1 MIARPARTQS
11 ITPSLTPTFTSS
23 RVLEPPLEQLSEPA
37 TVRPLM
43 ARERLALVDV
53 LRGVAILGVLVAY
66 TLWSLGSPPS
76 EQWSRADVVIDTLGS
91 YFVDTKFISIFA
103 FLFGVGTA
111 QQWRRAEADAR
122 RRTAIHVRRMSFLL
136 VAGLVH
142 ATLIRNGDILAPY
155 AILGLVLL
163 GARRLSDRKLVVAI
177 IVLALLPYAIH
188 AAYDVFGWKVAHRPG
203 AGSEAAVWTHYWTDN
218 FAWVRYWFLT
228 NPLFEWP
235 RILAVILAGVLADR
249 AGLMPR
255 IAADRRLAWKILGV
269 ALPLA
274 VITKA
279 GSIELDLHWSH
290 QRAALTRGIVL
301 NQVYYVA
308 AWSLAAV
315 YVALFALICQRPG
328 WPARLQW
335 LRAVGRMAFTN
346 YLLQGLIVVPVC
358 LAVGLFDSVTPTRGL
373 LLALGVM
380 AIQIP
385 FSVWWL
391 GKFEY
396 GPIEWLWRRVTYGSE
411 FAAQAR
417 HARIG

>member
-1 MIARPARTQS
+1 
-11 ITPSLTPTFTSS
+11 
-23 RVLEPPLEQLSEPA
+23 
-37 TVRPLM
+37 M

-91 YFVDTKFISIFA
+91 YLVDTKFISIFA

-111 QQWRRAEADAR
+111 QQWRRAETDAR
-122 RRTAIHVRRMSFLL
+122 RRTAIHVRRMLFLL
-136 VAGLVH
+136 AAGLVH

-163 GARRLSDRKLVVAI
+163 GARRVSNRQLVVAI
-177 IVLALLPYAIH
+177 VVLALLPYGIQAGYE
-188 AAYDVFGWKVAHRPG
+188 AFGWKAADRPG
-203 AGSEAAVWTHYWTDN
+203 AGSDAAAWTHYWADN

-228 NPLFEWP
+228 NPLFQWP
-235 RILAVILAGVLADR
+235 RILAVMLAGVFADR

-255 IAADRRLAWKILGV
+255 IAGDRRLAWRI
-269 ALPLA
+269 LA
-274 VITKA
+274 VSLPVTVLAKV
-279 GSIELDLHWSH
+279 GSSVLALHWSE
-290 QRAALTRGIVL
+290 QRAALARGIVL
-301 NQVYYVA
+301 NQMYYIA

-358 LAVGLFDSVTPTRGL
+358 LAFGLFDSVAPTRGL

-391 GKFEY
+391 GRFEY
-396 GPIEWLWRRVTYGSE
+396 GPVEWLWRRVTYGSA
-411 FAAQAR
+411 FAKRPRQI
-417 HARIG
+417 RIE

>member
-1 MIARPARTQS
+1 MVIGSPQTRDATTYAFAIS
-11 ITPSLTPTFTSS
+11 DTPD
-23 RVLEPPLEQLSEPA
+23 
-37 TVRPLM
+37 VRPLSG
-43 ARERLALVDV
+43 AERLALVDV

-76 EQWSRADVVIDTLGS
+76 ETWSRADQVIDRLGS
-91 YFVDTKFISIFA
+91 FLVDTKFISIFA

-111 QQWRRAEADAR
+111 QQWRRAETEAR
-122 RRTAIHVRRMSFLL
+122 RRTAIQVRRMSFLL
-136 VAGLVH
+136 AAGLVH

-163 GARRLSDRKLVVAI
+163 AARPASNRQLVVAI
-177 IVLALLPYAIH
+177 VVLALLPYGVQTAFKL
-188 AAYDVFGWKVAHRPG
+188 FGWKTADRPG
-203 AGSEAAVWTHYWTDN
+203 AGSDAALWTHYWTDN
-218 FAWVRYWFLT
+218 FNWVRYWFLT
-228 NPLFEWP
+228 NPLFQWP
-235 RILAVILAGVLADR
+235 RILAVMLAGVWADR

-255 IAADRRLAWKILGV
+255 IAGDRRLALRILSA
-269 ALPLA
+269 ALPLV
-274 VITKA
+274 VITNA
-279 GSIELDLHWSH
+279 TSSLLSPAWSE
-290 QRAALTRGIVL
+290 QRDPLVRGIVF
-301 NQVYYVA
+301 NQLYYLA

-315 YVALFALICQRPG
+315 YVATFALICQRPG

-346 YLLQGLIVVPVC
+346 YLLQGLLVVPVC
-358 LAVGLFDSVTPTRGL
+358 LVFGLFDSVTPTGGL

-396 GPIEWLWRRVTYGSE
+396 GPVEWLWRRVTYGSA
-411 FAAQAR
+411 FAKQSR
-417 HARIG
+417 HVRIE

>member
-1 MIARPARTQS
+1 M
-11 ITPSLTPTFTSS
+11 PTLTSS
-23 RVLEPPLEQLSEPA
+23 RVLELPFEQSSEPV

-43 ARERLALVDV
+43 ANERLALVDV

-66 TLWSLGSPPS
+66 TLWSLGTPPA
-76 EQWSRADVVIDTLGS
+76 ETFSRTDVVIDTLGS
-91 YFVDTKFISIFA
+91 YLVDTKFISIFA

-111 QQWRRAEADAR
+111 QQWRRAEGDPR
-122 RRTAIHVRRMSFLL
+122 RRTAIHVRRMLFLL
-136 VAGLVH
+136 AAGVVH

-163 GARRLSDRKLVVAI
+163 GARRVSDRQLVVAI
-177 IVLALLPYAIH
+177 IVLALLPYAMQT
-188 AAYDVFGWKVAHRPG
+188 AYAVFGWKAADRPG
-203 AGSEAAVWTHYWTDN
+203 AGSDAALWTHYWTDN
-218 FAWVRYWFLT
+218 FVWVRYWALT
-228 NPLFEWP
+228 NPLFQWP
-235 RILAVILAGVLADR
+235 RVLAVMLAGVLADR
-249 AGLMPR
+249 ARLMPR

-269 ALPLA
+269 ALSLA
-274 VITKA
+274 VIAKV
-279 GSIELDLHWSH
+279 GSIVLALEWSE
-290 QRAALTRGIVL
+290 QRAALARGIVF
-301 NQVYYVA
+301 NQVYYIA

-346 YLLQGLIVVPVC
+346 YLLQGLLVVPVC
-358 LAVGLFDSVTPTRGL
+358 LAFSLFDTVTPTRGL

-391 GKFEY
+391 NRFEY
-396 GPIEWLWRRVTYGSE
+396 GPVEWLWRRVTYGSA
-411 FAAQAR
+411 FAKQAR
-417 HARIG
+417 HVRTG

>member
-1 MIARPARTQS
+1 M
-11 ITPSLTPTFTSS
+11 
-23 RVLEPPLEQLSEPA
+23 
-37 TVRPLM
+37 RPLS
-43 ARERLALVDV
+43 AAERLALVDV

-66 TLWSLGSPPS
+66 TLWSLGSPPP
-76 EQWSRADVVIDTLGS
+76 EKWSRTDVVIDMLGS
-91 YFVDTKFISIFA
+91 YLVDTKFISIFA

-111 QQWRRAEADAR
+111 QQWRRAETDAR

-136 VAGLVH
+136 AAGLVH

-163 GARRLSDRKLVVAI
+163 AARRVSNRQLVVAI
-177 IVLALLPYAIH
+177 IVLALLPYGLQTT
-188 AAYDVFGWKVAHRPG
+188 YQVFGWKVANRPG
-203 AGSEAAVWTHYWTDN
+203 AGSDATAWTYYWTDN
-218 FAWVRYWFLT
+218 FNWVRYWFLT
-228 NPLFEWP
+228 NPLFQWP
-235 RILAVILAGVLADR
+235 RILAVMLAGVLADR
-249 AGLMPR
+249 ARLMPR
-255 IAADRRLAWKILGV
+255 IASDRRLALRILGV

-274 VITKA
+274 VMSKA
-279 GSIELDLHWSH
+279 ASIVMPLYWSE
-290 QRAALTRGIVL
+290 QRTPLARSIVF
-301 NQVYYVA
+301 NQTYYVA

-315 YVALFALICQRPG
+315 YVALFALTCQRPP
-328 WPARLQW
+328 WPARLHW

-358 LAVGLFDSVTPTRGL
+358 LAFGLFDSVSPTLGL

-396 GPIEWLWRRVTYGSE
+396 GPVEWLWRRVTYGSA
-411 FAAQAR
+411 FAKRPRQV
-417 HARIG
+417 RIG

>member
-1 MIARPARTQS
+1 M
-11 ITPSLTPTFTSS
+11 PTLTSS
-23 RVLEPPLEQLSEPA
+23 RVLELPFEQSSEPV

-43 ARERLALVDV
+43 ASERLALVDV
-53 LRGVAILGVLVAY
+53 LRGVAILGVLLAY
-66 TLWSLGSPPS
+66 TLWSLGTPPAETYS
-76 EQWSRADVVIDTLGS
+76 HTDVVIDTLGS
-91 YFVDTKFISIFA
+91 YLVDTKFISIFA

-111 QQWRRAEADAR
+111 QQWRRTDDSR

-136 VAGLVH
+136 AAGVVH

-163 GARRLSDRKLVVAI
+163 GARRVSDRQLVVAI
-177 IVLALLPYAIH
+177 IVLALLPYGMQI
-188 AAYDVFGWKVAHRPG
+188 AYAVFGWKPADRPG
-203 AGSEAAVWTHYWTDN
+203 AGSDAALWTHYWTDN
-218 FAWVRYWFLT
+218 FVWVRYWALT
-228 NPLFEWP
+228 NPLFQWP
-235 RILAVILAGVLADR
+235 RVLAVMLAGVLADR
-249 AGLMPR
+249 ARLMPR

-274 VITKA
+274 VIAKLGLIA
-279 GSIELDLHWSH
+279 LESEWSEH
-290 QRAALTRGIVL
+290 RAALARGIVF

-358 LAVGLFDSVTPTRGL
+358 LAFGLFDTVSPTRGL

-385 FSVWWL
+385 FSMWWL
-391 GKFEY
+391 GRFEY
-396 GPIEWLWRRVTYGSE
+396 GPVEWLWRRVTYGST
-411 FAAQAR
+411 FAKQP
-417 HARIG
+417 ARIKIG